1 MCVRLWQPFISAAGV
16 DEATAAAGGPGK
28 RRFWNRCMAIID
40 RSSGEMLRINM
51 DSIYFAE
58 LFRELKTHAVADSVV
73 VPAAGQHP
81 GAQVV
86 AA

>member
-1 MCVRLWQPFISAAGV
+1 MDVHVRQPFISAAGV

-28 RRFWNRCMAIID
+28 RRFWNRCMSIVD
-40 RSSGEMLRINM
+40 RSSGEMLRINK
-51 DSIYFAE
+51 DSTYFAE
-58 LFRELKTHAVADSVV
+58 LFRELKSHAAAAAVAV
-73 VPAAGQHP
+73 AAGQHSG